1 MLPTKPAGYKS
12 VQAYRQTLEKALPP
26 SIVVAL
32 LVMVLLFLIN
42 LLRPPMALD
51 IGAENHL
58 DRLYL
63 NVGDGGFYEPETQN
77 STTPETDKHD
87 LTYRWAGQVAY
98 LNLPWPLDSVPLK
111 LTLRLSAPRPDRP
124 PDQTG
129 VSLNVTGQIEYNQY
143 NFGSHNIAGYYDGRD
158 YILTLPLHI
167 RPTLEYL
174 RLRFESSNAYTPG
187 SGDTRSLSTIFFQT
201 KIEPDYSNFGLEGWL
216 STLWEPGLLAIIC
229 LCCWGIARLLGMKNK
244 WALLLEAIAGT
255 ILLAGLL
262 ITPLALKPY
271 LSAWGFILPISWLLL
286 WLAGLFSKRAPKLP
300 APFVYSA
307 TLYILIPL
315 AQFAFLRL
323 HLYSLNPSSLTSGV
337 FTGALL
343 FSAGM
348 YNSHNLRPEDN
359 SPDGLT
365 TFERWFSR
373 AMLAAAFISFLY
385 NQIYTFQV
393 DPFRGVEFRS
403 HYVTLLNSQNG
414 RNLYDLD
421 RLLSQPSVAPRLP
434 PSYAALFLPLIQLF
448 GTDQQIA
455 LQFWRVINLLLL
467 VPTLLLLLRLFGQN
481 SGKIHFRAPVLF
493 LTLSFSPVTDTIG
506 FGQVNTIALLGL
518 LLALLKINEKRNVM
532 AGLYLAIPSGLL
544 LFPAVLSLYFVLT
557 KRWRGLVS
565 LGIGFLGVGLLGI
578 MAMGWDNVNLYF
590 RAVGIILTR
599 PDMDISNQSIFGAL
613 ARLSVPE
620 ITLSYRGEYP
630 FWALLT
636 GYVCSFG
643 LIAFTIR
650 RLWQIRH
657 EVENP
662 STARLLPGVLIL
674 TGLIVPP
681 IALMNNEMLAL
692 PALALLL
699 QVLNNAKTPRWQLFV
714 FGVCFGLLGYGS
726 TYDFF
731 PSEAVGLAR
740 LGASYRLAALLIL
753 WGLYLWLIKRQKE
766 AKNYYD

>member
-1 MLPTKPAGYKS
+1 LS
-12 VQAYRQTLEKALPP
+12 V
-26 SIVVAL
+26 I
-32 LVMVLLFLIN
+32 
-42 LLRPPMALD
+42 
-51 IGAENHL
+51 
-58 DRLYL
+58 
-63 NVGDGGFYEPETQN
+63 
-77 STTPETDKHD
+77 
-87 LTYRWAGQVAY
+87 
-98 LNLPWPLDSVPLK
+98 
-111 LTLRLSAPRPDRP
+111 
-124 PDQTG
+124 
-129 VSLNVTGQIEYNQY
+129 GQIEYNQY
-143 NFGSHNIAGYYDGRD
+143 DFGSQNITGYYDGRE
-158 YILTLPLHI
+158 YLLTLPLHI

-174 RLRFESSNAYTPG
+174 RLRFEASNAYTPS
-187 SGDTRSLSTIFFQT
+187 SGDTRSLSTIFFQA
-201 KIEPDYSNFGLEGWL
+201 KIEPDYSNFGVEGWL
-216 STLWEPGLLAIIC
+216 STLWEPSLLAIIC
-229 LCCWGIARLLGMKNK
+229 LSCWGIARLLGMPKK
-244 WALLLEAIAGT
+244 WALLLEATTGT
-255 ILLAGLL
+255 ILLAGLF
-262 ITPLALKPY
+262 IAPLALKPY
-271 LSAWGFILPISWLLL
+271 LSAWSFILPIGWLLL

-300 APFVYSA
+300 APFVYAA

-365 TFERWFSR
+365 VFERWFSR

-434 PSYAALFLPLIQLF
+434 PFYAVLFLPLTQLF

-455 LQFWRVINLLLL
+455 LQLWRVINLLLL
-467 VPTLLLLLRLFGQN
+467 VPTLIFLVRLFGQN
-481 SGKIHFRAPVLF
+481 SGKIHFRVPVLF
-493 LTLSFSPVTDTIG
+493 LALSFSPVTDTIG

-518 LLALLKINEKRNVM
+518 LLALQKLNEKRDVK

-544 LFPAVLSLYFVLT
+544 LFPAALSFYFVLT

-565 LGIGFLGVGLLGI
+565 LGVGFLGVGLLGL
-578 MAMGWDNVNLYF
+578 MVMGWDNFILYF
-590 RAVGIILTR
+590 RAIGIILTR
-599 PDMDISNQSIFGAL
+599 PDTDISNQSIFGAL

-620 ITLSYRGEYP
+620 ITLSYRGDYP

-636 GYVCSFG
+636 GYICSFG
-643 LIAFTIR
+643 LIAFTIK

-657 EVENP
+657 EVESP
-662 STARLLPGVLIL
+662 STARLLPGILIL
-674 TGLIVPP
+674 TGLIVAP

-699 QVLNNAKTPRWQLFV
+699 QVLSNAKTPRWQLFV
-714 FGVCFGLLGYGS
+714 FGVCFGLLGYGN

-731 PSEAVGLAR
+731 PGEAVGLAR

-766 AKNYYD
+766 AENYYD